1 MNMKRRTW
9 HFVATGYL
17 LSAIVTLPGA
27 DIPIAVEKT
36 VQNVCEDSIAGVAAV
51 QPKLDCA
58 FFKTVTTSRP
68 WHIVE
73 HDGSIENTAG
83 DGISAEDLLLI
94 ELTANCT
101 SSHQGEHLMEFCD
114 AVATNDGVRLVI
126 SGGMPAYASDMT
138 VTIDA
143 KLNFKCTFSAVYPDY
158 SGPLQWKVTKKTLKL
173 KSAKLDPGTRIYG
186 WISVEFEERDNAAQ
200 KPRTFK
206 IEGYFK
212 PFIQS
217 LPKDENNPTIPGQP

>member
-1 MNMKRRTW
+1 MVK
-9 HFVATGYL
+9 
-17 LSAIVTLPGA
+17 
-27 DIPIAVEKT
+27 EKIE
-36 VQNVCEDSIAGVAAV
+36 NVCEDSIAGVAAV
-51 QPKLDCA
+51 VPKLDCA
-58 FFKTVTTSRP
+58 FFKTTKTSHP

-73 HDGSIENTAG
+73 HEGSLENTFG
-83 DGISAEDLLLI
+83 EGITAEDLLLI
-94 ELTANCT
+94 EHAAQCT

-114 AVATNDGVRLVI
+114 AVATKDGVKLAI
-126 SGGMPAYASDMT
+126 SGGMPAYASDLT

-143 KLNFKCTFSAVYPDY
+143 KLNFKCEFSAVYPDY
-158 SGPLQWKVTKKTLKL
+158 SGPLQWRIIKKTLKL
-173 KSAKLDPGTRIYG
+173 KSAKLDPRSRIYG

-217 LPKDENNPTIPGQP
+217 LPIEEGKPKAQE

>member
-1 MNMKRRTW
+1 MTESAW
-9 HFVATGYL
+9 TFLGAVIL
-17 LSAIVTLPGA
+17 LFGSGTSLGA
-27 DIPIAVEKT
+27 DTPTAVKAPD
-36 VQNVCEDSIAGVAAV
+36 NVCEDSIAGVAAV
-51 QPKLDCA
+51 EPKLDCA
-58 FFKTVTTSRP
+58 FFKTTKTSRP

-73 HDGSIENTAG
+73 HDGTLENTFG

-94 ELTANCT
+94 EQTANCT
-101 SSHQGEHLMEFCD
+101 STHQGKHLMEFCD
-114 AVATNDGVRLVI
+114 AVKTKDGVKFTL

-143 KLNFKCTFSAVYPDY
+143 KLHFKCEFSATYPDY
-158 SGPLQWKVTKKTLKL
+158 SGPLQWKITKKALKL
-173 KSAKLDPGTRIYG
+173 KSAKLDDRNRIYG

-217 LPKDENNPTIPGQP
+217 LPKVEDNSKVPE